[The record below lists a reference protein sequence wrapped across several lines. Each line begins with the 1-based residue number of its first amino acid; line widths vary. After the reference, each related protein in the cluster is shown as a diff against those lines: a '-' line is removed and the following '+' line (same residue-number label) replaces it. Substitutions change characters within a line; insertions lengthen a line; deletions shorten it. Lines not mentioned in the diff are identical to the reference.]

1 MRGGAPSY
9 KELCRLMKRFRLT
22 LAFVVASVIA
32 IGAAFL
38 IVNKAVDDLAERNVE
53 RIAEQDTFQDVM
65 HVQAMID
72 DSLEE
77 TGMPVDRLAF
87 PTLDEAAFFLVAI
100 TPGLVSG
107 LGVERLDL
115 LDLDGTILWS
125 TDETMAGA
133 DKRDNPLFEK
143 GAAGEIASR
152 TVRGYELVDLA
163 GFRRQT
169 DVVEIY
175 LPLRH
180 QGSGQMIGVLTV
192 FRDVGEEL
200 AAHLAASRDT
210 LRWTTVTTM
219 GGLFLILAGF
229 VVAADVIIHRARR
242 RPWSRARSARS

>member
-87 PTLDEAAFFLVAI
+87 PTLDEAAFFLAAI

-125 TDETMAGA
+125 TDETMGGRGQAG
-133 DKRDNPLFEK
+133 
-143 GAAGEIASR
+143 
-152 TVRGYELVDLA
+152 
-163 GFRRQT
+163 
-169 DVVEIY
+169 
-175 LPLRH
+175 
-180 QGSGQMIGVLTV
+180 
-192 FRDVGEEL
+192 
-200 AAHLAASRDT
+200 
-210 LRWTTVTTM
+210 
-219 GGLFLILAGF
+219 
-229 VVAADVIIHRARR
+229 
-242 RPWSRARSARS
+242 